1 MNTKDKIKE
10 KCRLLEDLLVRKN
23 DAYGDSALEP
33 LGVFSSANASSG
45 IKIRLDDK
53 LKRIANAGLVEK
65 TQDTLIDI
73 AGYIILLTIAQD
85 NESNNIQK
93 RIREGSAASH
103 TDKDSIEEDTVGE
116 VWFSHQ
122 SST

>member
-93 RIREGSAASH
+93 RIREGSTASH
-103 TDKDSIEEDTVGE
+103 TAGDRAIAYSTREVEGSDSGGT
-116 VWFSHQ
+116 
-122 SST
+122 

>member
-1 MNTKDKIKE
+1 MNTKDNIKL
-10 KCRLLEDLLVRKN
+10 KCRQLEDLLVRKN
-23 DAYGDSALEP
+23 DAYGDSALSP

-53 LKRIANAGLVEK
+53 LKRIANAGLVED
-65 TQDTLIDI
+65 TEDTLIDI
-73 AGYIILLTIAQD
+73 AGYIILLIIAKE
-85 NESNNIQK
+85 NESNDIQK
-93 RIREGSAASH
+93 RIREGSTPPHTAAYGA
-103 TDKDSIEEDTVGE
+103 EEDTVGE

>member
-1 MNTKDKIKE
+1 MSTKDSIKE

-33 LGVFSSANASSG
+33 LGVFSSANASTG

-53 LKRIANAGLVEK
+53 LKRIANAGLVED
-65 TQDTLIDI
+65 TEDTLIDI
-73 AGYIILLTIAQD
+73 AGYIILLMIAKD

-93 RIREGSAASH
+93 RIRKGGPTSH
-103 TDKDSIEEDTVGE
+103 TAGNCTLAYPEGE
-116 VWFSHQ
+116 VQGSD
-122 SST
+122 T

>member
-10 KCRLLEDLLVRKN
+10 KCQQLEDLLVRKN

-33 LGVFSSANASSG
+33 MGVFSSASASTG

-53 LKRIANAGLVEK
+53 LKRIANAGLVED
-65 TQDTLIDI
+65 TEDTLIDI
-73 AGYIILLTIAQD
+73 AGYIILLMIAKD
-85 NESNNIQK
+85 NESNDIQK
-93 RIREGSAASH
+93 RIRERSATSH
-103 TDKDSIEEDTVGE
+103 TDIKSSDEDTVGE

-122 SST
+122 SNT